1 MRDAIL
7 VTGSLGYLG
16 SRLTRSLADAG
27 FRVIGYD
34 TGFFRDCT
42 LYPAED
48 PETLLKDMRELTP
61 DNLDGVTAVV
71 HLAGMSNDPFSS
83 LKPEEVY
90 DPTRVYTKRL
100 AELCRAR
107 GIRFLFASSC
117 SVYGIGGD
125 QVVTET
131 SPTFPQTPY
140 SRNKLEIEQDLLAM
154 SDGTF
159 APIILRFATAFGL
172 SPRMRFDV
180 VVNMLV
186 GMALTRRKIIL
197 NSDGQAWRP
206 HVHIDDVC
214 MAIRRCLELDPWPRQ
229 PLILNVGD
237 TAANVQVLDVA
248 RMVQAEVPGSEIVFL
263 NQVSDGREDAELDLI
278 RDRKIQDGVD
288 TRTYRVSFERITQVL
303 PGFRCDWTVE
313 RGIERLVRELAA
325 LPFTEAQFRDP
336 RFYRLQRLESLLGQG
351 VLSAGL
357 SWVGRTPQAV
367 AGGRLR

>member
-1 MRDAIL
+1 MPGTIL

-27 FRVIGYD
+27 RHVRGID
-34 TGFFRDCT
+34 TGFFRDCA
-42 LYPAED
+42 LYPPQD
-48 PETLLKDMRELTP
+48 PDTILKDMRDIEAN
-61 DNLDGVTAVV
+61 DLDGISAVV
-71 HLAGMSNDPFSS
+71 HLAGMSNDPFGS
-83 LKPEEVY
+83 LTAEEVY
-90 DPTRVYTKRL
+90 DPTRRYTKRL
-100 AELCRAR
+100 AELCKAR

-117 SVYGIGGD
+117 SVYGIGGKD
-125 QVVTET
+125 PVTEG

-140 SRNKLEIEQDLLAM
+140 SRNKLEIEQDLVAM
-154 SDGTF
+154 TDGTF

-186 GMALTRRKIIL
+186 GMAVTTRQIIL

-214 MAIRRCLELDPWPRQ
+214 LAIRRCLELDPWPRA
-229 PLILNVGD
+229 PLIVNVGE

-263 NQVSDGREDAELDLI
+263 NQVSGGRADPALDLI

-288 TRTYRVSFERITQVL
+288 PRTYRVSFERITQVL
-303 PGFRCDWTVE
+303 PGFRCDWTVA
-313 RGIERLVRELAA
+313 RGIERLVRELVA
-325 LPFTEAQFRDP
+325 LPLTAAQFRDP

-351 VLSAGL
+351 MLSAEL
-357 SWVGRTPQAV
+357 FWAAAASR
-367 AGGRLR
+367 